1 MNFKQWIED
10 LIEGDSLRT
19 ASEKIGLA
27 QSTITRQ
34 LSRNTLTAPA
44 VIALCRAYGR
54 KPVDGLVETGYLQ
67 PWEIEGVGI
76 DQAIDQATNKQLLD
90 GIMRRSDPEAQYL
103 FGLDDDVINPEM
115 DEHNNVVELRP
126 DTPDDTTPEQGE
138 SDEPAPDVR
147 PLEYVAD
154 SSETEPEEGDDD
166 FHDGP

>member
-1 MNFKQWIED
+1 MDFRTWITD
-10 LIEGDSLRT
+10 LIGDDTLRA
-19 ASEKIGLA
+19 ASQKIGLA
-27 QSTITRQ
+27 HSTITRQ

-76 DQAIDQATNKQLLD
+76 DAAIDQATNKQLLD
-90 GIMRRSDPEAQYL
+90 GIMRRSDPESRYL
-103 FGLDDDVINPEM
+103 FGLDDDVINPKM
-115 DEHNNVVELRP
+115 DDRNNVVDLRP
-126 DTPDDTTPEQGE
+126 DTPDDTTPDQGE
-138 SDEPAPDVR
+138 YDEPTPDVR

-154 SSETEPEEGDDD
+154 SSDTEPEEGDDD

>member
-1 MNFKQWIED
+1 MEHRAWTD
-10 LIEGDSLRT
+10 SLIDGDSYR
-19 ASEKIGLA
+19 AAAEKVGTNG
-27 QSTITRQ
+27 STITRQ
-34 LSRNTLTAPA
+34 LAKEHLSPEM

-90 GIMRRSDPEAQYL
+90 GVMRRSNPEARYL
-103 FGLDDDVINPEM
+103 FGLDDDVINPER
-115 DEHNNVVELRP
+115 DEHNNVVDIRP
-126 DTPDDTTPEQGE
+126 DSPHSFDGKQGEPDETTP
-138 SDEPAPDVR
+138 SVR

-154 SSETEPEEGDDD
+154 SSDTEPEEGDDD

>member
-1 MNFKQWIED
+1 MEHNAWIAD
-10 LIEGDSLRT
+10 LIGEDTRRT
-19 ASEKIGLA
+19 ASSKAGMSE
-27 QSTITRQ
+27 STLSRQ
-34 LSRNTLTAPA
+34 LSRGTLRPEM

-90 GIMRRSDPEAQYL
+90 GVMRRSNPEARYL

-115 DEHNNVVELRP
+115 DDRNNVVDLRP
-126 DTPDDTTPEQGE
+126 TTPDDTTPEQGE
-138 SDEPAPDVR
+138 YDEPTPDVR

-154 SSETEPEEGDDD
+154 SSDTEPEEGDED